1 MKILLINPNT
11 TETITERALNT
22 ALSAASPGTKIDG
35 LTGHIGAP
43 IINSQSDM
51 AIGTYCAI
59 ELAATHANNYDAIL
73 LAVSFD
79 CGLYELRE
87 MLPIPVA
94 GLSESAMRL
103 ACKLGDKFSLL
114 SFGSRTKILYEN
126 LAAKYGMQK
135 NLASVRC
142 IETLTPAQ
150 INCSEFLVGRVRKEI
165 ELAIVQDKSDICV
178 LAATVL
184 SGIASQLNVDI
195 PVVDGIA
202 ATVEELEASAT
213 ETELFDNL
221 TDSTYPENKP
231 LHGVSDELKSLFT
244 TFPEGK

>member
-11 TETITERALNT
+11 TETITELALNT

-35 LTGHIGAP
+35 VTGHIGAP

-103 ACKLGDKFSLL
+103 ACKLGGKFSLL
-114 SFGSRTKILYEN
+114 SFGSRTKLLYEN
-126 LAAKYGMQK
+126 LVAKYGMQE

-142 IETLTPAQ
+142 LETLSSAQ
-150 INCSEFLVGRVRKEI
+150 INCSEFLANSVLEEI
-165 ELAIVQDKSDICV
+165 DSAVIQDKADICV

-184 SGIASQLNVDI
+184 SGLASQLNIEV
-195 PVVDGIA
+195 PVVDGIVA
-202 ATVEELEASAT
+202 AVEELEASVIQPKSS
-213 ETELFDNL
+213 NML
-221 TDSTYPENKP
+221 TDSTYPESKQMQ
-231 LHGVSDELKSLFT
+231 GVSDELKSLFAA
-244 TFPEGK
+244 FPESK